1 MKGTSG
7 FVPNAQ
13 LVFKGGCAKIDH
25 CGQIKNANFEKS
37 VIEKLTP
44 NLPPHTAVVLD
55 KASYHCI
62 QVIEPPPGYLLT
74 YLLTYLLIYLLTY
87 LLTHSRTHSP
97 PHSLTRW
104 SKFLLEKLTGSELV
118 KELPALYTT

>member
-62 QVIEPPPGYLLT
+62 QVIEPPRGYILT
-74 YLLTYLLIYLLTY
+74 YFFTYLLTY

-97 PHSLTRW
+97 PRSLTHSLTHLLHGAD
-104 SKFLLEKLTGSELV
+104 SFLRS
-118 KELPALYTT
+118 